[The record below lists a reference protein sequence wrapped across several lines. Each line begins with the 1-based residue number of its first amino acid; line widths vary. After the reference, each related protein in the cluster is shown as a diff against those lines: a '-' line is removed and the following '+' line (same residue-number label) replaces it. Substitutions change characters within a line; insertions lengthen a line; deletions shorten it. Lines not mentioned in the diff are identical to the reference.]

1 MSKQPSSITIDQDEI
16 EKFTKMADEWWDE
29 NGKFKPLHK
38 FNPVRIDYINRNIQK
53 HFNRKIEDVT
63 KPLSG
68 FKILDIGC
76 GGGLVSEP
84 VAKLGANVTAIDAGE
99 KNIKIAS
106 IHAKQS
112 SVDIN
117 YRNISAEDLLKE
129 GNKFDV
135 ILNLEVLE
143 HVADVGSFIE
153 TSIKLLNPG
162 GIMFMATLNRTAK
175 SYAFAVI
182 GAEYVLRWL
191 PKGTHDWKKFLKPSE
206 IAKNINNDSITIKE
220 IKGISFNPIK
230 DKWFLSD
237 DTDINYMMTI
247 SKENKTSGK

>member
-16 EKFTKMADEWWDE
+16 RKFTEMADEWWDE

-38 FNPVRIDYINRNIQK
+38 FNPIRIDYINNTIQN
-53 HFNRKIEDVT
+53 HFNKAIKDSE
-63 KPLSG
+63 KPLAD
-68 FKILDIGC
+68 FEILDIGC

-84 VAKLGANVTAIDAGE
+84 IAKLGANVTAIDAGE

-112 SVDIN
+112 DIDIN
-117 YRNISAEDLLKE
+117 YRNMSAEDLLSE
-129 GNKFDV
+129 GKKFDI

-143 HVADVGSFIE
+143 HVADVGEFIN
-153 TSIKLLNPG
+153 TSIELLNPG
-162 GIMFMATLNRTAK
+162 GIMFLATLNRTAK
-175 SYAFAVI
+175 SYAFAII

-206 IAKNINNDSITIKE
+206 INKFINHDDITVKE
-220 IKGISFNPIK
+220 VKGVSFNPIK
-230 DKWFLSD
+230 DKWFLSN

-247 SKENKTSGK
+247 SKSE